1 MNIIHLQAVQNEEPN
16 AADLAAI
23 DAEWPVVAAELDVL
37 DAEIAL
43 ITAGPAASVLD
54 RRRVRRAE
62 RRALVARRE
71 LSADQ
76 VEDGAA

>member
-1 MNIIHLQAVQNEEPN
+1 VNIIHLHAVPREDPTP
-16 AADLAAI
+16 ADLAAI
-23 DAEWPVVAAELDVL
+23 EAEMPLIEAELDVL

-62 RRALVARRE
+62 RRALATRRE
-71 LSADQ
+71 LTADQ
-76 VEDGAA
+76 VQDGAA